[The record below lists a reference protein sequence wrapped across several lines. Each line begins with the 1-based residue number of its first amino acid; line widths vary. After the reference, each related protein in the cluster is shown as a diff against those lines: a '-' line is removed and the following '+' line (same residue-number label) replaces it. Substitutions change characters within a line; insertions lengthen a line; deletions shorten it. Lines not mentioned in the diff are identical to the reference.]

1 MRSPLENES
10 TPGNC
15 SVNVYEN
22 SHELA
27 SQCTMWSNEWS
38 CGPVAS
44 STNMRKQVRV
54 TEYSFLLAHWCESQF
69 NKYFIGVP
77 SMHTVVFQPTSLTTG
92 IYWPPSTA
100 KVLYIPKF

>member
-22 SHELA
+22 SHQLT

-38 CGPVAS
+38 CGTVAS
-44 STNMRKQVRV
+44 STKYEK
-54 TEYSFLLAHWCESQF
+54 TSES
-69 NKYFIGVP
+69 NRI
-77 SMHTVVFQPTSLTTG
+77 
-92 IYWPPSTA
+92 
-100 KVLYIPKF
+100 